1 MEIKGS
7 SITSLISNLERNGYL
22 RRESLE
28 SDGRYKKLVL
38 TEQTLAIQD
47 DITKRIG
54 EYMHSIFVGISEDD
68 LKIFEKVIMQ
78 MTENT
83 K

>member
-1 MEIKGS
+1 MDKQKQQQA
-7 SITSLISNLERNGYL
+7 LE
-22 RRESLE
+22 
-28 SDGRYKKLVL
+28 
-38 TEQTLAIQD
+38 IQD
-47 DITKRIG
+47 DITNRIS

-68 LKIFEKVIMQ
+68 LNVFEKVIMQ